1 MSHLHPKYTA
11 CEPKQHASVDVMDT
25 LALALAVVDTAC
37 GSHTRQALAV
47 VPEILEPSLQLAAA
61 VLGSLKMKNEEV
73 SEVIDD
79 FRRTHMSELS
89 FLTKLS
95 GGSLGYGFDT
105 DHGDDGLEGGADTVT
120 LDFSAGDEI
129 DAMDGVILAQPSSN
143 STGELKGSAA

>member
-1 MSHLHPKYTA
+1 MRHRLLPCPSIRRLLCSWLTLRAPRYSRTRPTA
-11 CEPKQHASVDVMDT
+11 ADDVCT
-25 LALALAVVDTAC
+25 
-37 GSHTRQALAV
+37 HAV

-105 DHGDDGLEGGADTVT
+105 DHAGDSKGVEGNVDTVT
-120 LDFSAGDEI
+120 LDLNGDDI
-129 DAMDGVILAQPSSN
+129 DPMDDVILAQPTSS
-143 STGELKGSAA
+143 TELKGTGA

>member
-1 MSHLHPKYTA
+1 MRFDYVLVSIL
-11 CEPKQHASVDVMDT
+11 
-25 LALALAVVDTAC
+25 LALTLYPATSQCLCVP
-37 GSHTRQALAV
+37 AV

-95 GGSLGYGFDT
+95 GGSLGYGFDN
-105 DHGDDGLEGGADTVT
+105 DDVVDGKTVDGSVDTVT
-120 LDFSAGDEI
+120 LDLSGD
-129 DAMDGVILAQPSSN
+129 DMDGMEDVILAQPAPP
-143 STGELKGSAA
+143 TELKGSGA

>member
-1 MSHLHPKYTA
+1 MVQACFERFCAQRCHRLSNRTA
-11 CEPKQHASVDVMDT
+11 
-25 LALALAVVDTAC
+25 
-37 GSHTRQALAV
+37 QAREEDLCAHAV

-73 SEVIDD
+73 SEVIDN

-105 DHGDDGLEGGADTVT
+105 DHVSDGMGLEGSMDTVT
-120 LDFSAGDEI
+120 LDLAAGD
-129 DAMDGVILAQPSSN
+129 DMNSDVIMAQPAPSAD
-143 STGELKGSAA
+143 LKGAGA

>member
-1 MSHLHPKYTA
+1 M
-11 CEPKQHASVDVMDT
+11 
-25 LALALAVVDTAC
+25 
-37 GSHTRQALAV
+37 RAV

-61 VLGSLKMKNEEV
+61 VLGSLKMKSEEV

-105 DHGDDGLEGGADTVT
+105 DHGGDGKGVEGNVDTVS
-120 LDFSAGDEI
+120 LDFGAGDDI
-129 DAMDGVILAQPSSN
+129 DAMDGVILAQPTSN
-143 STGELKGSAA
+143 STGELKGTSA